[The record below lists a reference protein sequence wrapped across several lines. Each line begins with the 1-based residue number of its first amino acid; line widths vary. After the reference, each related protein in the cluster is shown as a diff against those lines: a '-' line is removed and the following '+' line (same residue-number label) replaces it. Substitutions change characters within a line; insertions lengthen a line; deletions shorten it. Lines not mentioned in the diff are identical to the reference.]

1 MTAGISRPILD
12 RAFLK
17 TRSELRGLAQV
28 LMRSER
34 NGHTLQPTAVVHET
48 YLRLLRS
55 PPRRIRD
62 TAHFLSLAGT
72 TLRRVLVDHARG
84 RRTIRRGGDRDRAD
98 LVDADA
104 VQEEV
109 AMMTAVAEAISSLAR
124 EDPRG
129 ARVAELRLFGGLSID
144 EIAAQVGVSTPTIER
159 DWRFGRAWIERR
171 MQGDRDGSPGRDGGA
186 TS

>member
-1 MTAGISRPILD
+1 MIVEVSRAILD
-12 RAFLK
+12 RAFL
-17 TRSELRGLAQV
+17 RSRKDLRGLAQV

-62 TAHFLSLAGT
+62 TAHFLALAGT

-84 RRTIRRGGDRDRAD
+84 HRTLRRGGDRDRAD
-98 LVDADA
+98 LG
-104 VQEEV
+104 EV
-109 AMMTAVAEAISSLAR
+109 ETAQGELATMTAVAEAISSLAR

-129 ARVAELRLFGGLSID
+129 ARVAELRLFGGLSIG
-144 EIAAQVGVSTPTIER
+144 EIAAEVGVSLPTIER

-171 MQGDRDGSPGRDGGA
+171 MRGDEEGA
-186 TS
+186 VREDDETSR

>member
-55 PPRRIRD
+55 PPRRNIVLPRRREW
-62 TAHFLSLAGT
+62 T
-72 TLRRVLVDHARG
+72 TNSPRSTSSSRKRAAVGRVRRNW
-84 RRTIRRGGDRDRAD
+84 
-98 LVDADA
+98 
-104 VQEEV
+104 
-109 AMMTAVAEAISSLAR
+109 S
-124 EDPRG
+124 
-129 ARVAELRLFGGLSID
+129 
-144 EIAAQVGVSTPTIER
+144 
-159 DWRFGRAWIERR
+159 
-171 MQGDRDGSPGRDGGA
+171 
-186 TS
+186 